1 MMKLNPLSYYSKT
14 DHIKNVKKI
23 ILLPFFTLFI
33 NCEEQQRNC
42 KDFYTGT
49 FYSETIVDGNKYK
62 SNFKRNNTNIQIEQ
76 FEGVIDSSTVRWVN
90 DCEMVLSSINPKN
103 RNEKKNILIKIL
115 STTDSSYTYEYS
127 YVGENIKLK
136 AKAFKIK

>member
-1 MMKLNPLSYYSKT
+1 M
-14 DHIKNVKKI
+14 
-23 ILLPFFTLFI
+23 
-33 NCEEQQRNC
+33 QQRNC

-49 FYSETIVDGNKYK
+49 FYSETIVDGKKYK

-76 FEGVIDSSTVRWVN
+76 FEGVVDSSTVRWVN